1 MPVGQLDGGHM
12 VHAMFGQGKALII
25 GQITRILVIMLAV
38 VRGEFLLWAI
48 ILIFMPV
55 TDQPALNDVTE
66 LDNGR
71 DFLGLLALVLLI
83 VILLPLP
90 PTVAQWLNI

>member
-1 MPVGQLDGGHM
+1 M